1 MQRNRSVI
9 IPGTSVLI
17 TYTPKGNYPAQAS
30 VSTTKAAYA
39 ALTEV
44 IDETQRPKF
53 QFNNCYHRATVQSVP
68 NVGVVCQ
75 QSLNTTQIANYWDT
89 GISNADHFWSYRMS
103 TNTSSGNANN
113 FGVDGVRGLEYT
125 DGDPLATMNLQDLVD
140 ASYASMLP
148 GIRPKLSIVN
158 ELYELKDFK
167 RAPKMLTEIGDYI
180 DNLPKVVKSI
190 TNIARNR
197 VLYENPAK
205 SVNRLIGLLPGSG
218 RVVEYGSKRNTA
230 INHGRTLR
238 QLTRLSSEAY
248 LTNQFAIAPLLR
260 SIQSLAD
267 MVSSVKRILKK
278 IEKEE
283 NKVLRRHFVYPIT
296 GLLTSGVQTFSQV
309 ETNTY
314 TNEYKR
320 SIALSKPPVF
330 HATLEYSY
338 RIKTAQK
345 DRFKAAILD
354 FMGLNLNPAIVWN
367 AIPWSFVVDW
377 VVGVASWLNQFHIDN
392 LNLETAIR
400 QYCYSVQWIRSV
412 DCSTKHSI
420 GGPVSNPHVLNRIWT
435 DNVYSRRVAE
445 PNLARHLTMSGL
457 SSQEFVYI
465 GALYGVRL

>member
-9 IPGTSVLI
+9 INGRNVVISYIPQ
-17 TYTPKGNYPAQAS
+17 GNYTSRAS
-30 VSTTKAAYA
+30 VTTTKAAYA

-53 QFNNCYHRATVQSVP
+53 QFNNCYHRATSQTVP
-68 NVGVVCQ
+68 NVGIVCQ
-75 QSLNTTQIANYWDT
+75 QSLDTTQIANYWDT
-89 GISNADHFWSYRMS
+89 GVDNADHFWSFRMA
-103 TNTSSGNANN
+103 TNTSSGNPNN
-113 FGVDGVRGLEYT
+113 YGVDGVRGLEFT
-125 DGDPLATMNLQDLVD
+125 DGDPLALLDVRSLID

-167 RAPKMLTEIGDYI
+167 RAPKLITEIKDYLTH
-180 DNLPKVVKSI
+180 LPKL
-190 TNIARNR
+190 ARSLASRNLAGDLNQR
-197 VLYENPAK
+197 ALPQ
-205 SVNRLIGLLPGSG
+205 LLDLLPGSG
-218 RVVEYGSKRNTA
+218 KVIEYSQRSRNSA
-230 INHGRTLR
+230 KLHGRTLR

-248 LTNQFAIAPLLR
+248 LTNEFAIAPLLR
-260 SIQSLAD
+260 SIKSLGE
-267 MVSSVKRILKK
+267 MISSVKRILNK
-278 IEKEE
+278 IEKDE
-283 NKVLRRHFVYPIT
+283 NKVLRRHFMSPLT
-296 GLLTSGVQTFSQV
+296 GILTSGVQTFQQV

-320 SIALSKPPVF
+320 VIALPKPPVF
-330 HATLEYSY
+330 HATLEFSY
-338 RIKTAQK
+338 RIKTLQK

-367 AIPWSFVVDW
+367 AIPWSFVLDW
-377 VVGVASWLNQFHIDN
+377 VIGVASWLNQFHIDN

-400 QYCYSVQWIRSV
+400 QYCYSIQWNRSV

-420 GGPVSNPHVLNRIWT
+420 NGPRSNSHVLNRIWY

-445 PNLARHLTMSGL
+445 PDLARHLTASGL
-457 SSQEFVYI
+457 SSKEFSYI